1 MARPAVNDAVI
12 LVNARLFRAALDRV
26 DPLVWQRVTVT
37 NFPRGACG
45 HASELLGRFLREHL
59 GVEPLYV
66 ARDNDEPDGS
76 WRGGH
81 AWLEL
86 DGLIIDITGDQFG
99 WEPVIVSRSSARHA
113 EGQPNLRQ
121 ALMSD
126 PQWWARYAA
135 PVYAA
140 VKAIMARDAKEEY
153 RVSSDDLEQLMR
165 APLKRMSDD
174 EALKKSVGTLIDL
187 ATDLGSEPAV
197 TRSFEQ
203 LRSIERRDLT
213 PANRATLHYYRA
225 NAWAAKRAAGK

>member
-66 ARDNDEPDGS
+66 VRDNDEPDGS

-140 VKAIMARDAKEEY
+140 V
-153 RVSSDDLEQLMR
+153 
-165 APLKRMSDD
+165 
-174 EALKKSVGTLIDL
+174 
-187 ATDLGSEPAV
+187 
-197 TRSFEQ
+197 
-203 LRSIERRDLT
+203 
-213 PANRATLHYYRA
+213 
-225 NAWAAKRAAGK
+225 